1 MKSSS
6 RSISRLL
13 RNATLALGLA
23 SVVASCG
30 VTGPDEAPWGDV
42 TAFSWPTTEGAMLKY
57 RIEEKNA
64 LGGDSV
70 YYRQETSE
78 SAGQYSYNGKPMVM
92 LYNDL
97 EGARQ
102 CTHFLPL
109 KDTLVTVRDRTGSLY
124 ALTAPLDKGHKW
136 ISAYTADT
144 VPSMEA
150 TVIERFSELKLE
162 GTIYRNVIVVK
173 YEPLAK
179 QDYYWI
185 RFFARDIGPIL
196 TLKHFVPVPGGI
208 VDPEPQPVQ
217 RTVLVEHAN
226 TGS

>member
-1 MKSSS
+1 MKSSN
-6 RSISRLL
+6 RSVRTFL
-13 RNATLALGLA
+13 RNAAVALGLA
-23 SVVASCG
+23 SVIASCG

-42 TAFSWPTTEGAMLKY
+42 SAFSWPTTEGAMLKY

-64 LGGDSV
+64 LGEDSI

-78 SAGQYSYNGKPMVM
+78 SAGHYFYNGKAMVM

-97 EGARQ
+97 EGPKQ

-124 ALTAPLDKGHKW
+124 ALTAPLDKGHEW
-136 ISAYTADT
+136 ISAYSADT
-144 VPSMEA
+144 VPSMKA
-150 TVIERFSELKLE
+150 KVIERFSELKLE
-162 GTIYRNVIVVK
+162 GTVYKNVIVVQYDPIGK
-173 YEPLAK
+173 HE
-179 QDYYWI
+179 YYWV

-217 RTVLVEHAN
+217 RTVLVEHMNAAN
-226 TGS
+226 